1 MIKEISSNFSGGN
14 IIELRTASDFKLGAT
29 FKNNADY
36 IVIQNKK
43 VLGFTEKN
51 GNLTTSNAK
60 LDASCFPGLVSK
72 GFLFKKV
79 NAGIWCLK
87 KEFQFAFTVNKKY
100 NGIDVYK
107 KLNVKVTLNDTMR
120 AWNYMQS
127 VTNDLWFSSKRFE
140 NMVPQLADI
149 YLDAVTKVIV
159 NKGGK
164 AFGANHLSL
173 VSKNIKNDL
182 YETGYS
188 VDVEDLVGK
197 VLSEM
202 KW

>member
-1 MIKEISSNFSGGN
+1 MIKEISSSFSGSN
-14 IIELRTASDFKLGAT
+14 VIELRTASDFKLGAT

-43 VLGFTEKN
+43 VLGFTEINGKN
-51 GNLTTSNAK
+51 TVSNAK
-60 LDASCFPGLVSK
+60 LDAKCFPGLVSK

-100 NGIDVYK
+100 NGIDINK
-107 KLNVKVTLNDTMR
+107 KLNVKFTLNDTMK

-127 VTNDLWFSSKRFE
+127 VTNDLWLSSKRFE
-140 NMVPQLADI
+140 IMLPQLADV
-149 YLDAVTKVIV
+149 YFDAVTKVIV

-173 VSKNIKNDL
+173 VAKNIKNDL

-188 VDVEDLVGK
+188 VDVEDLIGK